1 MKHTHQVKPGRLSP
15 PLFFATM
22 HQGNRPG
29 PIKSVLGAMTRFKW
43 TNTPSYSS
51 YNRSHANH

>member
-43 TNTPSYSS
+43 TNTILQQL
-51 YNRSHANH
+51 